1 MADVFARNG
10 RVQLAHTLWPE
21 IRKSIRQENEQAYIL
36 AEDWGDC
43 AQYLQGSEW
52 DSPMNY
58 YGCGRVI
65 RSFYGEPDLFMMRHP
80 VLSRMKSNMTAEDLE
95 HRVMQHLAKLPF
107 ALWQNQFNLF
117 DSHDTSRFHTDP
129 QITDADFRGAA
140 LFQFLLIGAPS
151 IYYGDEADA
160 DGIYGTNEGCRYPMP
175 WSKPFQ
181 NGEKYRLYHRLA
193 HLKKEH
199 AALSEGGMK
208 FLYAHGDVFAI
219 ARFWG
224 EDILVGVISKS
235 VEEETI
241 RLPLGA
247 AGGREPEEKCDL
259 LGNPLSW
266 QKCDDHA
273 VSFRVEPH
281 GSYLCRC
288 GL

>member
-1 MADVFARNG
+1 
-10 RVQLAHTLWPE
+10 
-21 IRKSIRQENEQAYIL
+21 
-36 AEDWGDC
+36 
-43 AQYLQGSEW
+43 
-52 DSPMNY
+52 MNY

-117 DSHDTSRFHTDP
+117 DSHDTSRFHTNP

-193 HLKKEH
+193 HLRKEH

-219 ARFWG
+219 ARFWKD
-224 EDILVGVISKS
+224 DILVGIISKS
-235 VEEETI
+235 DREETI

-247 AGGREPEEKCDL
+247 AGGREPEAQCDL

-281 GSYLCRC
+281 SSYLFRC
-288 GL
+288 SLMEAAE